1 MEIENQF
8 SIIGNKFIKIVMDID
23 FDEETNYMPILDVL
37 DVIKIEEG
45 YALDFYKTDKW
56 EYHTLPYVRRI
67 DAERKETGCRIF
79 LKWSDSEKQG
89 VFQHLEIPFTE
100 MGVWQ
105 GYLLHILP
113 SITPKRRH
121 AEYHAVE
128 EVYGYE
134 EFLRCLWL
142 SQTENMAENNLE
154 MKKIIETHLIDFLS
168 VKPNHELLSSIL
180 KVIGI
185 DTFLPKV
192 AIISDD
198 TATIESLFFSKFG
211 GLVYEATTVIKEG
224 NTLKYQ
230 PKDQRV
236 LVKYNC
242 GICY

>member
-1 MEIENQF
+1 
-8 SIIGNKFIKIVMDID
+8 MDRN
-23 FDEETNYMPILDVL
+23 FDEETNFMPILDVL
-37 DVIKIEEG
+37 DIIKIKEG
-45 YALDFYKTDKW
+45 YVLDFYKTDKW

-67 DAERKETGCRIF
+67 DAERKETSCRIF
-79 LKWSDSEKQG
+79 LERPESDLQR
-89 VFQHLEIPFTE
+89 VFQYLEIPFTE

-113 SITPKRRH
+113 GITPKRGH
-121 AEYHAVE
+121 ANYHAIE

-134 EFLRCLWL
+134 EFLRCLWC
-142 SQTENMAENNLE
+142 SQRENKAENNLE
-154 MKKIIETHLIDFLS
+154 LKEIIETHLIDFLS
-168 VKPNHELLSSIL
+168 AKPNQELLSSLL

-185 DTFLPKV
+185 DAFLPKV

-198 TATIESLFFSKFG
+198 AATIESLFFSKFS
-211 GLVYEATTVIKEG
+211 GLVYEATMVIKEG
-224 NTLKYQ
+224 KTLKYQ